1 MAMRA
6 RQLLRI
12 KNRMPKWRV
21 GRDALSEFF
30 ENDLTVSAAAISYYA
45 MLMLFP
51 LLIVIFSVGDSIAG
65 SGELRHLLVDRM
77 LAYLPGMR
85 QFVRENVETVKDVP
99 TGAVVT
105 CWILIAWASL
115 WIFTIIEKAINRI
128 WAVPPRAFLHGR
140 LRSLLM
146 IGVVGTLLLASTVLA
161 ALIALLQAASTHFP
175 ATLPP
180 ALEPLTGLAWP
191 AAVAVT
197 SFVVTTVM
205 FAAIY
210 KMMPNAEIGW
220 LEVMPGAVITGLAWE
235 GLKDL
240 FAFLLPRFLEE
251 YRLLYGSAWLALLL
265 LTWVFMSSIVMLF
278 GAQLTAVLHCRHEA
292 ADATT
297 IPDTS
302 LPPAELAAS
311 SDRARAT

>member
-21 GRDALSEFF
+21 VRDALEEFF

-51 LLIVIFSVGDSIAG
+51 ALIVMFSVGESIIGAG
-65 SGELRHLLVDRM
+65 EIRHFLVDRT

-85 QFVRENVETVKDVP
+85 EFVRQNVEQVKDVP

-105 CWILIAWASL
+105 CWVLILWALS
-115 WIFTIIEKAINRI
+115 WIFTIIEKAINKI
-128 WAVPPRAFLHGR
+128 WSTPARPFLHGR
-140 LRSLLM
+140 LRSLAM
-146 IGVVGTLLLASTVLA
+146 IGILGLLLLASTVLA
-161 ALIALLQAASTHFP
+161 AGISLLQAAAEHIPS
-175 ATLPP
+175 ALPRGFDP
-180 ALEPLTGLAWP
+180 FTDVAWQLVLA
-191 AAVAVT
+191 AT

-210 KMMPNAEIGW
+210 KMMPNAKVTW
-220 LEVMPGAVITGLAWE
+220 MEVLPGAVITGVAWE
-235 GLKDL
+235 ALKDV

-265 LTWVFMSSIVMLF
+265 LTWSFMSSIVMLF
-278 GAQLTAVLHCRHEA
+278 GAQLTAVLHCRHES
-292 ADATT
+292 ADAATPG
-297 IPDTS
+297 IPVDEGCES
-302 LPPAELAAS
+302 VVHSP
-311 SDRARAT
+311 